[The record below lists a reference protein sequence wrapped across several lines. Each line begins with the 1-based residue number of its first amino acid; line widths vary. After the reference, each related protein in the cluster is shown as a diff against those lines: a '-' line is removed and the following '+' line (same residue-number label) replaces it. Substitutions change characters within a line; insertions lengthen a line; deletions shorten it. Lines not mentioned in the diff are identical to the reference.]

1 MIRAHLLETETKE
14 ETREKTREKT
24 KGGNVTRT
32 RIKARGN

>member
-32 RIKARGN
+32 RIQTRGN